1 MLQMNTISE
10 PQSFLSTQRKADL
23 AIIPQSWV
31 SAADVPTIEQMCEHI
46 KRDVFF
52 ADEFFF
58 PESNNWQ
65 NWQEGTFEPLYDFQ
79 GSITRTCENNTVV
92 WIQAARGS
100 AKSYTLA
107 RWLVSY
113 SLRFPFQAAKIIAP
127 SFRQSKTLYDYCAQ
141 IIKTNSQID
150 ALIYKLEADIPEDNI
165 KRGHEVIMTFING
178 SSIEALPAGDGSTLR
193 GKRATVL
200 VLDEFY
206 LFPRELYVSHVV
218 PFLNVQKGE
227 QPAKLIHLTTSWY
240 QDCFAYS
247 VLMDIARYIKLGR
260 PGYAILDITID
271 DVINSQRPVNPDEPE
286 DTKKSFP
293 AALAVILH
301 QLETGRDK
309 VTGILSDE
317 MRMTYYNEWIKS
329 SANWY
334 RTDKIMESQS
344 AEVPVLDK
352 APDKS
357 SMVFVAGVDPA
368 GMGSDATQIAVMSL
382 PGNEVR
388 NLHAVYKWE
397 KQSPEEIAGH
407 MHKIK
412 NKYPSIDYFVLD
424 KSGTLGYQV
433 AEACTKKTQII
444 DGVSTECI
452 PMYPWDHPDVL
463 QGRAKV
469 VLTRPSDE
477 TMISGLFGPRVDST
491 ISSEIEL
498 KNAFHLDM
506 KARFDNGTVR
516 TAMSTADAEY
526 YNEKSSKGEI
536 LDNIREAL
544 GQFPKIDRKKDR
556 EGKPITDSKGNY
568 TFTRPVHDDGA
579 YSVIYANWAANI
591 AYKALAP
598 KQKRTDAPMVWGSQ
612 AEEVPVETHHVVSA
626 RLY

>member
-1 MLQMNTISE
+1 MTMTISA
-10 PQSFLSTQRKADL
+10 PQSYVSTQRQTDL
-23 AIIPQSWV
+23 SIIPQSWR
-31 SAADVPTIEQMCEHI
+31 SPADVPTFEQMCEHI

-58 PESNNWQ
+58 SESNNWQ

-79 GSITRTCENNTVV
+79 GSITKTCEENTVV

-100 AKSYTLA
+100 AKSYSLA
-107 RWLVSY
+107 RWAVSY
-113 SLRFPFQAAKIIAP
+113 CLRFPFQSIKIIAP
-127 SFRQSKTLYDYCAQ
+127 SFRQSKTLYDYCAR

-165 KRGHEVIMTFING
+165 KRGHEVIMTFIND
-178 SSIEALPAGDGSTLR
+178 SDIEALPAGDGSTLR

-200 VLDEFY
+200 ILDEFY
-206 LFPRELYVSHVV
+206 LFPRELYISHVV

-247 VLMDIARYIKLGR
+247 VLMDIARYIKMGR
-260 PGYAILDITID
+260 KGYAILDITID
-271 DVINSQRPVNPDEPE
+271 DVINSQRPVGADEHPS
-286 DTKKSFP
+286 TKRSFP

-344 AEVPVLDK
+344 LDVPVLDK
-352 APDKS
+352 TPDKS
-357 SMVFVAGVDPA
+357 SLITVLGVDPA
-368 GMGSDATQIAVMSL
+368 GMGSDATQIAVMGL
-382 PGNEVR
+382 PGNYVR

-407 MHKIK
+407 IHKMV
-412 NKYPSIDYFVLD
+412 NQYPNTEYIVLD
-424 KSGTLGYQV
+424 KSGTLGYQI
-433 AEACTKKTQII
+433 AEACTKKMQII
-444 DGVSTECI
+444 DGISEFCVPI
-452 PMYPWDHPDVL
+452 YPWDHPDVL
-463 QGRAKV
+463 QGRAKII
-469 VLTRPSDE
+469 LTRPSDE
-477 TMISGLFGPRVDST
+477 TMVSGLYGPRVDST

-506 KARFDNGTVR
+506 KARFDNGTIR
-516 TAMSTADAEY
+516 TAMSTSDSEY
-526 YNEKSSKGEI
+526 YNEKSTKGQI
-536 LDNIREAL
+536 LDWIREAL
-544 GQFPKIDRKKDR
+544 GQFPKIDREKDR
-556 EGKPITDSKGNY
+556 EGRPRTDSKGNY
-568 TFTRPVHDDGA
+568 YFTRPTHDDGA

-598 KQKRTDAPMVWGSQ
+598 KPKRTEVPMVWMT
-612 AEEVPVETHHVVSA
+612 AADEAPVETHQVDSPRMFA
-626 RLY
+626 

>member
-1 MLQMNTISE
+1 MTTISA
-10 PQSFLSTQRKADL
+10 PRSFVSTQRQTDL
-23 AIIPQSWV
+23 AIIPRSWRN
-31 SAADVPTIEQMCEHI
+31 AADVPSFEQMCEHI

-79 GSITRTCENNTVV
+79 GCITKTCEENTVV

-107 RWLVSY
+107 RWVVSY
-113 SLRFPFQAAKIIAP
+113 CLRFPFQSVKIIAP
-127 SFRQSKTLYDYCAQ
+127 SFRQSKTLYDYCAR

-165 KRGHEVIMTFING
+165 KRGHEVIMTMMNG
-178 SSIEALPAGDGSTLR
+178 SDIEALPAGDGSTLR

-200 VLDEFY
+200 ILDEFY
-206 LFPRELYVSHVV
+206 LFPRELYISHVV

-240 QDCFAYS
+240 QDCFAYT
-247 VLMDIARYIKLGR
+247 VLQDIARYIKMGR
-260 PGYAILDITID
+260 KGYAILDITID
-271 DVINSQRPVNPDEPE
+271 DVIQSERPVGADEPAE
-286 DTKKSFP
+286 TKKSFP
-293 AALAVILH
+293 ASYGAILH
-301 QLETGRDK
+301 QLETGRDRI
-309 VTGILSDE
+309 TGILSDE
-317 MRMTYYNEWIKS
+317 MLMTYYNKWIKS

-344 AEVPVLDK
+344 NDVAVLDK
-352 APDKS
+352 APANS
-357 SMVFVAGVDPA
+357 TMPFVAGVDPA
-368 GMGSDATQIAVMSL
+368 GNGSDATEIAIMSL
-382 PGNEVR
+382 PGSEIR

-397 KQSPEEIAGH
+397 KQSPEQIASH
-407 MHKIK
+407 MHKMK
-412 NKYPSIDYFVLD
+412 NKYPTIEYFVLD
-424 KSGTLGYQV
+424 KSGTLGHQV
-433 AEACTKKTQII
+433 AIACLNKIQVI
-444 DGVSTECI
+444 DGISTECI

-463 QGRAKV
+463 QGRAKI

-477 TMISGLFGPRVDST
+477 TMVSGLYGPRVDST

-506 KARFDNGTVR
+506 KARFDNGTIR

-526 YNEKSSKGEI
+526 YNEKSSKGEL

-544 GQFPKIDRKKDR
+544 GQFPKIDREKDR
-556 EGKPITDSKGNY
+556 EGRPRTDSKGNY
-568 TFTRPVHDDGA
+568 YFTRPTHDDGA

-598 KQKRTDAPMVWGSQ
+598 KARRTDSPMVWGSQ
-612 AEEVPVETHHVVSA
+612 VEEIPVETHTVISP